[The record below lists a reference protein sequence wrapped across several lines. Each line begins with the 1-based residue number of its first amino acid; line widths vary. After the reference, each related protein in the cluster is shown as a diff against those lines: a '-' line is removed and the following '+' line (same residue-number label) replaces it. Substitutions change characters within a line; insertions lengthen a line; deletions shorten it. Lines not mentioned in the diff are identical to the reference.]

1 MGFHKDFEKE
11 FILQA
16 GYRMDESLRMV
27 KKCLDQLS
35 DDLIWKKPNAVTNS
49 IGNLIIH
56 LCGNITQ
63 YGIASLQGL
72 EDDRNRDLE
81 FETVSGFTKNE
92 LLDKLKSTVEKAK
105 QSFVDADSQ
114 ELLRKRKVQGFEF
127 SGIGNIVHV
136 VEHFSYHTGQIA
148 LWTKLLNNK
157 DLGFYDGFD
166 LNIKNENT

>member
-1 MGFHKDFEKE
+1 MGRSQDFKKE
-11 FILQA
+11 FVTQA

-27 KKCLDQLS
+27 KKCLDQLPEEM
-35 DDLIWKKPNAVTNS
+35 LWKKPNAVTNS
-49 IGNLIIH
+49 IGNLILH

-63 YGIASLQGL
+63 YGIASLHGL
-72 EDDRNRDLE
+72 DDDRNRDKE
-81 FETVSGFTKNE
+81 FETESGYAKQELFDKLAHTVYTAKSGFLEIAEEE
-92 LLDKLKSTVEKAK
+92 LLK
-105 QSFVDADSQ
+105 
-114 ELLRKRKVQGFEF
+114 KRKVQGFEF

-166 LNIKNENT
+166 LNLKNEN